1 MRTVEFKQREGMTE
15 GEKGKMV
22 GSVGCEL
29 HKEFSSSLKFT
40 VVITNLLYDIRYSID
55 SNSVFKHPPPQKKS
69 LRFF

>member
-55 SNSVFKHPPPQKKS
+55 SNSVFKHPPPPKKA
-69 LRFF
+69 